1 MLNNR
6 MSTDK
11 KPKDRVVQT
20 DVLVIGS
27 GLAGLLTSLILL
39 RDGVRVVLACK
50 GTLAES
56 NTSFAQGGLAAVT
69 AASTIDSP
77 AQHLADTSKSGA
89 GLTDEVAAKMIIE
102 HGESLISCL
111 TQLGVPFDAHSP
123 GRFDLALEGGHCAP
137 RVLHNKDTTGKAIS
151 STLIDRLLERSKAPD
166 EQLQILESA
175 FARELII
182 SEGRCIGARFSI
194 ADESVQIV
202 ARTVVLATGGLGQ
215 VFARTTNP
223 KVATG
228 DGIALAYR
236 AGARLV
242 DMEFVQFHPTAFIN
256 PTAPAFLISEAVR
269 GAGAI
274 LLDKDGNRFAMKFH
288 PDGELA
294 TRDVVARAIQSTM
307 LATDSPVVLLDCR
320 PIGSDA
326 MENKFPNII
335 NTCRGF
341 GIDPIVEPIP
351 VCPAAHY
358 FMGGIWTDLSGRT
371 TIENLYAIGEC
382 ASVGLHGANRLA
394 SNSLLEAGVMAMR
407 IAKYLASRMTRFRL
421 RALELLD
428 EIPEDTS
435 PLLVPENLQEF
446 RNTMY
451 SQVGLVRSRTG
462 LEQAL
467 NEMRANTYLAQRDQL
482 SNQYLEAANIRLLGE
497 LIASSA
503 LRRKESRGAHFRED
517 YPNLDDIE
525 FHRRLAVSKYGW
537 TWLQPTRAIARNEK
551 IAAVTITPTAM
562 KQRKVR

>member
-1 MLNNR
+1 MVETKVL
-6 MSTDK
+6 K
-11 KPKDRVVQT
+11 A

-27 GLAGLLTSLILL
+27 GLAGLLTSLLLL
-39 RDGVRVVLACK
+39 RNGVRVVLACK
-50 GTLAES
+50 GTLAQS

-77 AQHLADTSKSGA
+77 GKHLADTTKSGA
-89 GLTDEVAAKMIIE
+89 GLTDEVAAKMIID
-102 HGESLISCL
+102 HGEELIACL
-111 TQLGVPFDAHSP
+111 DELGVPFDIKSP

-137 RVLHNKDTTGKAIS
+137 RVLHNKDATGKAIS
-151 STLIDRLLERSKAPD
+151 STLIDRLLERAQTPE
-166 EQLQILESA
+166 EQLQILENA
-175 FARELII
+175 FARELTIRD
-182 SEGRCIGARFSI
+182 ERCIGAKFSI
-194 ADESVQIV
+194 GEDAIQVL
-202 ARTVVLATGGLGQ
+202 ARTVILATGGLGQ

-223 KVATG
+223 EVATG

-256 PTAPAFLISEAVR
+256 PSAPAFLISEAVR

-274 LLDKDGNRFAMKFH
+274 LLDKDGNRFAKKFH
-288 PDGELA
+288 PQGELA

-307 LATDSPVVLLDCR
+307 LESDSPGVLLDCR
-320 PIGSDA
+320 PIGRDGLES
-326 MENKFPNII
+326 KFPNIVKA
-335 NTCRGF
+335 CRSF
-341 GIDPIVEPIP
+341 GVDPIEEPIP

-407 IAKYLASRMTRFRL
+407 VANYLTPRL
-421 RALELLD
+421 MRLPLPQKEWLV
-428 EIPEDTS
+428 ENVPDTS
-435 PLLVPENLQEF
+435 PLLVPDDLQEF
-446 RNTMY
+446 RYTMY
-451 SQVGLVRSRTG
+451 THVGLVRTRSG

-467 NEMRANTYLAQRDQL
+467 ASMQASTYLAPLNQL
-482 SNQYLEAANIRLLGE
+482 SNQYLEAANMRLLGE

-517 YPNLDDIE
+517 YPNLDNVE
-525 FHRRLAVSKYGW
+525 FHKRLAVSKYGS
-537 TWLQPTRAIARNEK
+537 TWLQPTRHAVRTEK
-551 IAAVTITPTAM
+551 IAAIAIAADLM

>member
-1 MLNNR
+1 MLNHR
-6 MSTDK
+6 MS
-11 KPKDRVVQT
+11 KDSMIKDSVLKA

-39 RDGVRVVLACK
+39 RDGVRVLLACK

-77 AQHLADTSKSGA
+77 GKHLADTRKSGA

-102 HGESLISCL
+102 HGEHLISCL
-111 TQLGVPFDAHSP
+111 TQLGVPFDAQSP

-137 RVLHNKDTTGKAIS
+137 RVLHNKDATGKAIS
-151 STLIDRLLERSKAPD
+151 STLIDRLLEKSKTPE

-182 SEGRCIGARFSI
+182 SEGRCIGAKFSI
-194 ADESVQIV
+194 EEESVQVI
-202 ARTVVLATGGLGQ
+202 AKTVVLATGGLGQ

-242 DMEFVQFHPTAFIN
+242 DMEFVQFHPTAFIS

-274 LLDKDGNRFAMKFH
+274 LLDKDGNRFAKKFH

-307 LATDSPVVLLDCR
+307 LATDSPAVLLDCR
-320 PIGSDA
+320 PIGREA
-326 MENKFPNII
+326 MENKFPNIV
-335 NTCRGF
+335 NSCRGF
-341 GIDPIVEPIP
+341 GIDPIIEPIP

-358 FMGGIWTDLSGRT
+358 FMGGIWTDLTGRT

-407 IAKYLASRMTRFRL
+407 VANYLAPRIMRFRL
-421 RALELLD
+421 PDQMSRE
-428 EIPEDTS
+428 EQDTS

-446 RNTMY
+446 RTTMY
-451 SQVGLVRSRTG
+451 TQVGLVRSRAG

-467 NEMRANTYLAQRDQL
+467 STMQANTYLAQPQEL

-497 LIASSA
+497 LIAASA

-525 FHRRLAVSKYGW
+525 FHKRLAVSKYGW
-537 TWLQPTRAIARNEK
+537 TWLQPTRTAARNEK
-551 IAAVTITPTAM
+551 VAAITITPTAM